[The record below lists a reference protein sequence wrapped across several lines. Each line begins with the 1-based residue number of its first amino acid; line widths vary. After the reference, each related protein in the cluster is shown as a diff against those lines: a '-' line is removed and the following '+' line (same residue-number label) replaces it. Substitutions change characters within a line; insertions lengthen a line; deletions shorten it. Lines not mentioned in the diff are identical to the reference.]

1 MSAGRITGDAAT
13 APPAPGHAKSDSSGH
28 SCTDA
33 MGDPM
38 RDALDGSI
46 GDLPNG
52 QLGNPMRAGDFAGP
66 SWPGLHIF
74 TTGRDG
80 GVSQSPYDTFNVGAH
95 VGDAADA
102 VATNRLALR
111 RRLPGEPLW
120 LEQVHG
126 VAVVDAD
133 AGTFNAAEGCSHVT
147 DATHATQSTHAA
159 GSTDTRSS
167 DTGKCVPTADAAFTR
182 IPGRVL
188 AIMTADCLPVII
200 AATDGSIVGAA
211 HAGWRG
217 LAAGVLEA
225 LLTAMR
231 QAAPDAP
238 AWRAWIGP
246 AIGPN
251 AFEVGDEVRMAFVA
265 PPDGA
270 IAPDAAA
277 AAQSAFSPRA
287 DAPGKWLA
295 DLPRLAEQ
303 RLYRAGVAA
312 VEQSGACTVTD
323 RARFFSYR
331 RDGQC
336 GRMVTLA
343 WRTHP

>member
-1 MSAGRITGDAAT
+1 MSAGRIAGDAAT
-13 APPAPGHAKSDSSGH
+13 APLATGHAKSDSSGH
-28 SCTDA
+28 SCNDA
-33 MGDPM
+33 M
-38 RDALDGSI
+38 
-46 GDLPNG
+46 
-52 QLGNPMRAGDFAGP
+52 GNPMRAGDFAGP

-80 GVSQSPYDTFNVGAH
+80 GVSKPPYDTFNVGAH

-126 VAVVDAD
+126 IAVVDAD
-133 AGTFNAAEGCSHVT
+133 AGTFDAAEGCSH
-147 DATHATQSTHAA
+147 AAQSTHAE

-167 DTGKCVPTADAAFTR
+167 DTGKGVPTADAAFTR
-182 IPGRVL
+182 TPGRVL

-246 AIGPN
+246 AIGPD

-265 PPDGA
+265 PSDGA

-303 RLYRAGVAA
+303 RLYRAGVAVVA
-312 VEQSGACTVTD
+312 QSGACTVTD